1 MTSELENFA
10 NIRPVRKCHFGNQ
23 TEMCSTVGLEIS
35 VDFGFLR
42 KHRT

>member
-1 MTSELENFA
+1 MTTELQTFA
-10 NIRPVRKCHFGNQ
+10 NILWMKKRHFGHL
-23 TEMCSTVGLEIS
+23 TEIGSIVGLEIS